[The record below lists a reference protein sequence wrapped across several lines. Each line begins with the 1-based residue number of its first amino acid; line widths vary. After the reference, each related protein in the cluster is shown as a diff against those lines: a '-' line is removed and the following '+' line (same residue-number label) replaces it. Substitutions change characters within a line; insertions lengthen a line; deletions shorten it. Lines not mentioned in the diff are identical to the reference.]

1 MARLKALIVVALL
14 AAGFVAPA
22 TAMAETAARVVRCGA
37 ASCLLIS
44 GRRVAEAA
52 GIAVNGHDVAVQ
64 GARNW
69 RVRLPIATVK
79 AWSEPY
85 ARSIAVSVAGMP
97 DDVALPIGLL
107 GQPHDL
113 AMLVVRAK

>member
-1 MARLKALIVVALL
+1 MARFKALISGALL
-14 AAGFVAPA
+14 AAGFLAPA
-22 TAMAETAARVVRCGA
+22 TALAETATRVVRCGA

-44 GRRVAEAA
+44 GRRDADAA
-52 GIAVNGHDVAVQ
+52 GIAVNGHDVAAR

-69 RVRLPIATVK
+69 HVSLPVATVK

-85 ARSIAVSVAGMP
+85 ARSIVVSVAGMS